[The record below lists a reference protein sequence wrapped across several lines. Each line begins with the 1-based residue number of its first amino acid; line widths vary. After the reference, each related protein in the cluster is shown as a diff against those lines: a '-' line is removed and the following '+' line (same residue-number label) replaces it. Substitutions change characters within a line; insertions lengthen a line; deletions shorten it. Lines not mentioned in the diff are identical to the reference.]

1 VIPKQRPTKSAGH
14 AAGVLCALSCAVTV
28 PPVCAQGYPAKPL
41 RILVPNAPG
50 GSTDILARIVGERL
64 ADKWGQQVVIDNR
77 GGAGGNIA
85 AELAARAAPD
95 GYTLFLGSMSTQ
107 AVNPTLYAKLPFDAA
122 RDFAPVSLV
131 ANSANLLLV
140 HPSIPANS
148 VKQLIELA
156 RSHPGQLNYSSS
168 GNGSFNHMSAELFK
182 MMTHVD
188 MTHIP
193 YNGGAPALIA
203 VVRGEAQLVFITT
216 APALPHV
223 RSGRLKTLA
232 VCAAKR
238 HPLFPAL
245 PTASESGLPG
255 FEVGTW
261 YGILTP
267 AATRADVVTKLNA
280 AIAEIVKA
288 PRTYQRLLD
297 SGVEPASNTPDEF
310 TQLIRR
316 DTEKWA
322 GLIKTIG
329 AKAE

>member
-1 VIPKQRPTKSAGH
+1 MQC
-14 AAGVLCALSCAVTV
+14 AAGVLFALAA
-28 PPVCAQGYPAKPL
+28 CAQDYPAKPL

-50 GSTDILARIVGERL
+50 GSTDMLARIVGERL
-64 ADKWGQQVVIDNR
+64 NDKWGQQVIIDNR
-77 GGAGGNIA
+77 PGAGGNIA
-85 AELAARAAPD
+85 AELTARAAPD
-95 GYTLFLGSMSTQ
+95 GYTLLLGSMSTQ
-107 AVNPTLYAKLPFDAA
+107 AVNPGLYAKLPFDAA
-122 RDFAPVSLV
+122 KDFAPVSLV

-148 VKQLIELA
+148 VQELIALA
-156 RSHPGQLNYSSS
+156 RARPGQLNYSSS
-168 GNGSFNHMSAELFK
+168 GSGSFNHMSAELFK
-182 MMTHVD
+182 IMARVE

-193 YNGGAPALIA
+193 YNGGSPALIA
-203 VVRGEAQLVFITT
+203 LVRGEAQLVFITT
-216 APALPHV
+216 APALPFV

-261 YGILTP
+261 YGILAP
-267 AATRADVVTKLNA
+267 AATRPDVVAKLNA
-280 AIAEIVKA
+280 AIADMVKA
-288 PRTYQRLLD
+288 PATYQRLLD
-297 SGVEPASNTPDEF
+297 SGVEPASNTPEQF
-310 TQLIRR
+310 AQLIQR

-322 GLIKTIG
+322 ALIKTTG

>member
-1 VIPKQRPTKSAGH
+1 VIRQAHRSRRIRFAP
-14 AAGVLCALSCAVTV
+14 GVFFAVIAV
-28 PPVCAQGYPAKPL
+28 PVGAQDYPAKPL

-64 ADKWGQQVVIDNR
+64 ADKWGQQVLIDNR

-107 AVNPTLYAKLPFDAA
+107 AVNPSLYAKLPFDAA

-156 RSHPGQLNYSSS
+156 RARPGQLNYSSS
-168 GNGSFNHMSAELFK
+168 GSGSFNHMSAELFK

-216 APALPHV
+216 APALPYV

-261 YGILTP
+261 YGILAP
-267 AATRADVVTKLNA
+267 AATRPDVVTKLNA
-280 AIAEIVKA
+280 AIADIVKA
-288 PRTYQRLLD
+288 PATYQRLLD
-297 SGVEPASNTPDEF
+297 SGVEPASNTPDQF
-310 TQLIRR
+310 AQLIRR

-329 AKAE
+329 AKPE

>member
-1 VIPKQRPTKSAGH
+1 MHRSTASKI
-14 AAGVLCALSCAVTV
+14 AAGAQCSAAVFFVLTAA
-28 PPVCAQGYPAKPL
+28 AQDYPSKPL
-41 RILVPNAPG
+41 RVLVPNAPG
-50 GSTDILARIVGERL
+50 GSTDILARVVGERL
-64 ADKWGQQVVIDNR
+64 ANKWGQQVVIDNR
-77 GGAGGNIA
+77 PGAGGNIA

-107 AVNPTLYAKLPFDAA
+107 SINPSLYAKLPFDAA

-148 VKQLIELA
+148 VKELINLA
-156 RSHPGQLNYSSS
+156 RARPGQLNYSSS
-168 GNGSFNHMSAELFK
+168 GDGSFNHMSAELFK
-182 MMTHVD
+182 IMARVD
-188 MTHIP
+188 IVHIP

-203 VVRGEAQLVFITT
+203 LVRGEAQLVFITT
-216 APALPHV
+216 APALPFV

-238 HPLFPAL
+238 HPLLPAL

-261 YGILTP
+261 YGILAP
-267 AATRADVVTKLNA
+267 AATRADVVTRLNT
-280 AIAEIVKA
+280 AIAEMVKA
-288 PRTYQRLLD
+288 PATYQRLLD
-297 SGVEPASNTPDEF
+297 AGVEPASNTPDQF
-310 TQLIRR
+310 AQLIQR

-322 GLIKTIG
+322 KIAKSAAIK
-329 AKAE
+329 AN

>member
-1 VIPKQRPTKSAGH
+1 VIRPGTAQDFASAAYC
-14 AAGVLCALSCAVTV
+14 AAGVLLALTA
-28 PPVCAQGYPAKPL
+28 CAQDYPAKPI

-50 GSTDILARIVGERL
+50 GSTDILARITGERL
-64 ADKWGQQVVIDNR
+64 GAKWGQQVVVDNR
-77 GGAGGNIA
+77 PGAGGNIA
-85 AELAARAAPD
+85 AELAAHATPD

-107 AVNPTLYAKLPFDAA
+107 SVNPGLYAKLPFDAA

-140 HPSIPANS
+140 HPSIPANT
-148 VKQLIELA
+148 VKELIALA
-156 RSHPGQLNYSSS
+156 RARPGQLNYSSS

-182 MMTHVD
+182 IKAHVD

-203 VVRGEAQLVFITT
+203 LVRGEAQLVFITT
-216 APALPHV
+216 APALPFV
-223 RSGRLKTLA
+223 RSGRLKALA

-261 YGILTP
+261 YGILAP
-267 AATRADVVTKLNA
+267 AATRSDIVMRLNT

-288 PRTYQRLLD
+288 PATYRRLLD
-297 SGVEPASNTPDEF
+297 SGVEPASNTPDQF
-310 TQLIRR
+310 AQLIQR

-322 GLIKTIG
+322 GLIKTTG
-329 AKAE
+329 ARAE

>member
-1 VIPKQRPTKSAGH
+1 MPRKYFSTTARTTQC
-14 AAGVLCALSCAVTV
+14 AAGVLFALAA
-28 PPVCAQGYPAKPL
+28 CAQDYPAKPL

-50 GSTDILARIVGERL
+50 GSTDMLARIVGERL
-64 ADKWGQQVVIDNR
+64 NDKWGQQVIIDNR
-77 GGAGGNIA
+77 PGAGGNIA
-85 AELAARAAPD
+85 AELTARAAPD
-95 GYTLFLGSMSTQ
+95 GYTLLLGSMSTQ
-107 AVNPTLYAKLPFDAA
+107 AVNPGLYAKLPFDAA
-122 RDFAPVSLV
+122 KDFAPVSLV

-148 VKQLIELA
+148 VQELIALA
-156 RSHPGQLNYSSS
+156 RARPGQLNYSSS
-168 GNGSFNHMSAELFK
+168 GSGSFNHMSAELFK
-182 MMTHVD
+182 IMARVE

-193 YNGGAPALIA
+193 YNGGSPALIA
-203 VVRGEAQLVFITT
+203 LVRGEAQLVFITT
-216 APALPHV
+216 APALPFV

-261 YGILTP
+261 YGILAP
-267 AATRADVVTKLNA
+267 AATRPDVVAKLNA
-280 AIAEIVKA
+280 AIADMVKA
-288 PRTYQRLLD
+288 PATYQRLLD
-297 SGVEPASNTPDEF
+297 SGVEPASNTPEQF
-310 TQLIRR
+310 AQLIQR

-322 GLIKTIG
+322 ALIKTTG

>member
-1 VIPKQRPTKSAGH
+1 MQRSTAAKIVAG
-14 AAGVLCALSCAVTV
+14 AQCSAGVLCVLTA
-28 PPVCAQGYPAKPL
+28 CAQDYPAKPI
-41 RILVPNAPG
+41 RVLVPNAPG

-64 ADKWGQQVVIDNR
+64 AEKWGQQVVIDNR
-77 GGAGGNIA
+77 PGAGGNIA
-85 AELAARAAPD
+85 AELAARSAPD

-107 AVNPTLYAKLPFDAA
+107 AVNPGLYAKLPFDAA

-140 HPSIPANS
+140 HPSVPANT

-156 RSHPGQLNYSSS
+156 RAHPGQLNYSSS
-168 GNGSFNHMSAELFK
+168 GSGSFNHMSAELFK
-182 MMTHVD
+182 IMARVD

-203 VVRGEAQLVFITT
+203 LVRGEAQLVFITT
-216 APALPHV
+216 APALPFV
-223 RSGRLKTLA
+223 RSGRLKALA
-232 VCAAKR
+232 VCASKR

-261 YGILTP
+261 YGILAP
-267 AATRADVVTKLNA
+267 ANTRADIVTRLNA
-280 AIAEIVKA
+280 AIAEIVKTPA
-288 PRTYQRLLD
+288 TSRRLLD
-297 SGVEPASNTPDEF
+297 SGVEPAFNTPDQF
-310 TQLIRR
+310 ALLIHR

-322 GLIKTIG
+322 GLIKTTG

>member
-1 VIPKQRPTKSAGH
+1 MPRNYFSTTARTMQC
-14 AAGVLCALSCAVTV
+14 AAGVLFALAA
-28 PPVCAQGYPAKPL
+28 CAQDYPAKPL

-50 GSTDILARIVGERL
+50 GSTDMLARIVGERL
-64 ADKWGQQVVIDNR
+64 NDKWGQQVIIDNR
-77 GGAGGNIA
+77 PGAGGNIA
-85 AELAARAAPD
+85 AELTARAAPD
-95 GYTLFLGSMSTQ
+95 GYTLLLGSMSTQ
-107 AVNPTLYAKLPFDAA
+107 AVNPGLYAKLPFDAA
-122 RDFAPVSLV
+122 KDFAPVSLV

-148 VKQLIELA
+148 VQELIALA
-156 RSHPGQLNYSSS
+156 RARPGQLNYSSS
-168 GNGSFNHMSAELFK
+168 GSGSFNHMSAELFK
-182 MMTHVD
+182 IMARVE

-193 YNGGAPALIA
+193 YNGGSPALIA
-203 VVRGEAQLVFITT
+203 LVRGEAQLVFITT
-216 APALPHV
+216 APALPFV

-261 YGILTP
+261 YGILAP
-267 AATRADVVTKLNA
+267 AATRPDVVAKLNA
-280 AIAEIVKA
+280 AIADMVKA
-288 PRTYQRLLD
+288 PATYQRLLD
-297 SGVEPASNTPDEF
+297 SGVEPASNTPEQF
-310 TQLIRR
+310 AQLIQR

-322 GLIKTIG
+322 ALIKTTG